1 MKLKFAL
8 SHITFGGVLSS
19 PTCALHKW
27 NRAIARPQTF
37 FNESCYLVIR
47 SRRMIYKRAWR
58 HCTAMAILK
67 LYAAKLLEEKVWGY
81 HFGMC
86 RPKESRMLRW
96 LKNLAHSSAL
106 KNYRVMGKFPNV
118 DHLFSIRAQ
127 GVKITNG
134 KITWIIVT
142 PVSSYRAFSDHTLEL

>member
-1 MKLKFAL
+1 MEIKIRAESYHFWGRAVKFHMRLGQIKLRHRTGQNIL
-8 SHITFGGVLSS
+8 
-19 PTCALHKW
+19 
-27 NRAIARPQTF
+27 
-37 FNESCYLVIR
+37 NESCYLVIR
-47 SRRMIYKRAWR
+47 SRRMIHKHAWR

-127 GVKITNG
+127 GVQITNG